1 MQRQEGCLPTLET
14 PMSPIFTCKSLPR
27 KMFRLLMSLRNAQQT
42 LQSGKCV
49 KMLLLEAAMKQ

>member
-1 MQRQEGCLPTLET
+1 
-14 PMSPIFTCKSLPR
+14 MSPIFTCKSLPR